1 MTAPIAGITLDSL
14 DIKAAEVFGG
24 RVVRKDLVKKT
35 KVGFNV
41 PVYVLEYLLGRYC
54 SSTDPS
60 IVAEGLEHVKAVIA
74 ERFVRADEGELIK
87 SRTRERG
94 TVRLI
99 DKVTVTYRE
108 TEDKYW
114 ASLVNSGLTF
124 VHIAPHLVQRFEKLL
139 VGGIWANVEI
149 RYDETLQHRGVT
161 RPFTIE
167 QLQPIQIASASLDE
181 YIDGRRQFSRDE
193 WLDLLIRSI
202 GYEPTHP
209 DFTFRRKLLYLLRLV
224 PMVEHN
230 YNLVE
235 LGPRGTGK
243 SFVYRE
249 ISPYVILVSGGQV
262 TVPKLFIENNPPY
275 RIGLV
280 GMWDVVAFDEVAGSQ
295 FRRPEEKQIYKDYME
310 MGSFSRGSGKGTV
323 PAYASFVFNGNIDGD
338 VETLARTSHLFAPF
352 PETIRHDMAFHDR
365 WHAYLP
371 GWELPK
377 MQPDYF
383 TSHMGF
389 IADYM
394 AEIFR
399 ELRKRNYTD
408 VFDRFFRLGNH
419 VEERDRK
426 AIAKTTS
433 GLLKLLHPNGQCEK
447 EDIEQY
453 LHFAIEMRRRVK
465 EQLKRM
471 GGIEYTKVNLS
482 YIDLERGEEKFVP
495 CPELGIVQL
504 IPEGQLEPGDVF
516 TVGLDKSEGRF
527 GLFRIQVQAVKG
539 SGHLRVTGITSK
551 PMRDALQTA
560 YDYLKANLRRLG
572 SDRDLREFD
581 LHVQVQSLMQAK
593 EGSGTG
599 VAFFIGLASAV
610 FARPLVPQLVI
621 LGDLTIHGV
630 LMRVDALADKLK
642 TAMDAGAKKVMIP
655 TENKRDF
662 ADLPADIIDKLQI
675 IFYSDPT
682 NAAFRAMG
690 LE

>member
-1 MTAPIAGITLDSL
+1 MSIAAIEGTLDEL
-14 DIKAAEVFGG
+14 DARLAEVFSG
-24 RVVRKDLVKKT
+24 RVVRKDLVKRT
-35 KVGFNV
+35 KVGFNI

-60 IVAEGLEHVKAVIA
+60 IVAEGLEHVKASIA

-94 TVRLI
+94 SMRLI

-114 ASLVNSGLTF
+114 AALANSGLSS
-124 VHIAPHLVQRFEKLL
+124 VHIAPYLVQQYEKLL
-139 VGGIWANVEI
+139 VGGVWANVEI
-149 RYDETLQHRGVT
+149 RFDETLQHRGVT
-161 RPFTIE
+161 RPFNID
-167 QLQPIQIASASLDE
+167 QLQPIQIASADLDE
-181 YIDGRRQFSRDE
+181 YIAGRGHFTRDE
-193 WLDLLIRSI
+193 WMDVLIRSL
-202 GYEPTHP
+202 GYEPRHP
-209 DFTFRRKLLYLLRLV
+209 DLTFRRKLLYLLRLV
-224 PMVEHN
+224 PLVEHN

-262 TVPKLFIENNPPY
+262 TVPKLFIENSPPY

-280 GMWDVVAFDEVAGSQ
+280 GVWDVVAFDEVAGSQ

-338 VETLARTSHLFAPF
+338 VETLARTSHLFTSL
-352 PETIRHDMAFHDR
+352 PESIRYDMAFHDR

-383 TSHMGF
+383 TSHLGF
-389 IADYM
+389 IADYA
-394 AEIFR
+394 AEVFR
-399 ELRKRNYTD
+399 ELRKRNFTD
-408 VFDRFFRLGNH
+408 AYERSFRLGSH

-426 AIAKTTS
+426 ATVKTVS
-433 GLLKLLHPNGQCEK
+433 GLLKLLHPDGRCEPS
-447 EDIEQY
+447 ELEQY
-453 LHFAIEMRRRVK
+453 LSFAIEMRRRVK

-471 GGIEYTKVNLS
+471 GGIEYAKVNLS
-482 YIDLERGEEKFVP
+482 YIDLGSGEETFVP
-495 CPELGIVQL
+495 CPELGVIQL

-516 TVGLDKSEGRF
+516 TVGLDKGEARF
-527 GLFRIQVQAVKG
+527 GLFRVQVQATKG
-539 SGHLRVTGITSK
+539 SGHLRLTGSTSK

-560 YDYLKANLRRLG
+560 YDYLRANLRRLG
-572 SDRDLREFD
+572 SDRDLKDFD

-599 VAFFIGLASAV
+599 VAFFIAVLSAV
-610 FARPLVPQLVI
+610 LARPLVPQLVI
-621 LGDLTIHGV
+621 LGDLSIHGV
-630 LMRVDALADKLK
+630 LMRVDSLADKLK

-662 ADLPADIIDKLQI
+662 ADLPADVIDKLQI
-675 IFYSDPT
+675 VFYSDPT
-682 NAAFRAMG
+682 NAAFRAVG

>member
-1 MTAPIAGITLDSL
+1 MPVVDVTLDAL
-14 DIKAAEVFGG
+14 DVKVADAFGG

-60 IVAEGLEHVKAVIA
+60 IVAEGLEHVKSVIA

-94 TVRLI
+94 MMRLI

-114 ASLVNSGLTF
+114 ASLANSGLTF
-124 VHIAPHLVQRFEKLL
+124 VHIAPPLVQRFEKLL
-139 VGGIWANVEI
+139 VGGVWANVEI
-149 RYDETLQHRGVT
+149 RYDDTLQHRGVT
-161 RPFTIE
+161 RPFTID

-181 YIDGRRQFSRDE
+181 YIEGRRRFSRDE
-193 WLDLLIRSI
+193 WLDLLIRSM

-209 DFTFRRKLLYLLRLV
+209 DFTVRRKLLYLLRLV
-224 PMVEHN
+224 PLVEHN

-243 SFVYRE
+243 SFVFRE

-262 TVPKLFIENNPPY
+262 TVPKLFIENSPPY

-280 GMWDVVAFDEVAGSQ
+280 GVWDVVAFDEVAGSQ

-310 MGSFSRGSGKGTV
+310 MGSFSRGSGKGTI

-338 VETLARTSHLFAPF
+338 VETLARTSHLFTPF
-352 PETIRHDMAFHDR
+352 PETIRYDMAFHDR

-383 TSHMGF
+383 TSHLGF
-389 IADYM
+389 IADYL

-408 VFDRFFRLGNH
+408 AFERFFRLGNH

-426 AIAKTTS
+426 AILKTFS
-433 GLLKLLHPNGQCEK
+433 GLLKLLHPDGRCEK
-447 EDIEQY
+447 AEVEQY
-453 LHFAIEMRRRVK
+453 LRFAIEMRRRVK
-465 EQLKRM
+465 EQLRRM
-471 GGIEYTKVNLS
+471 GGIEYARVNLS
-482 YIDLERGEEKFVP
+482 SIDLESGEERFVS
-495 CPELGIVQL
+495 CPELGVIQL

-516 TVGLDKSEGRF
+516 TVGLDRAEGRF
-527 GLFRIQVQAVKG
+527 GLFRIQVQAMKG
-539 SGHLRVTGITSK
+539 SGQLRVTGTTSK

-581 LHVQVQSLMQAK
+581 LHVQVQSLMQAR
-593 EGSGTG
+593 EGAGTG
-599 VAFFIGLASAV
+599 VAFFIALLSAAL
-610 FARPLVPQLVI
+610 ARPLVPQLVI

-630 LMRVDALADKLK
+630 LLRVDSLADKLK

-662 ADLPADIIDKLQI
+662 ADLPADVIDKLQI
-675 IFYSDPT
+675 VFYSDPT
-682 NAAFRAMG
+682 NAAFRALG

>member
-1 MTAPIAGITLDSL
+1 
-14 DIKAAEVFGG
+14 
-24 RVVRKDLVKKT
+24 VKKT
-35 KVGFNV
+35 KVGFNI

-60 IVAEGLEHVKAVIA
+60 IVAEGLEHVKATIA

-87 SRTRERG
+87 SHTRERG
-94 TVRLI
+94 SVRLI
-99 DKVTVTYRE
+99 DKITAAYRE

-114 ASLVNSGLTF
+114 ATLANSGLTS
-124 VHIAPHLVQRFEKLL
+124 VHIASSLVQQYEKLL
-139 VGGIWANVEI
+139 VGRVWANVEI
-149 RYDETLQHRGVT
+149 WYDDTLQHRSVT
-161 RPFTIE
+161 RPFVIE
-167 QLQPIQIASASLDE
+167 QLQPIQIASADLDE
-181 YIDGRRQFSRDE
+181 YINGRRQF
-193 WLDLLIRSI
+193 RSL
-202 GYEPTHP
+202 GYEPGHA

-224 PMVEHN
+224 PLVKHN

-262 TVPKLFIENNPPY
+262 TVPKLFIENSPPY

-280 GMWDVVAFDEVAGSQ
+280 GVWDVVAFAEVTGSQ
-295 FRRPEEKQIYKDYME
+295 FRRTEEKQIYKDYME
-310 MGSFSRGSGKGTV
+310 MGSFSRGSGKGTI

-338 VETLARTSHLFAPF
+338 VETRARTSHLFTPF
-352 PETIRHDMAFHDR
+352 PETIRYDMAFHDR

-377 MQPDYF
+377 MQPEYF
-383 TSHMGF
+383 INHLGF
-389 IADYM
+389 IVDYM

-408 VFDRFFRLGNH
+408 AYEHHFRLGNH

-426 AIAKTTS
+426 AIVKTVS
-433 GLLKLLHPNGQCEK
+433 GLLQLLHPDGQCAKAEL
-447 EDIEQY
+447 EQY
-453 LHFAIEMRRRVK
+453 LSFAVEMRRRVK

-471 GGIEYTKVNLS
+471 GGIEYAKVNLS
-482 YIDLERGEEKFVP
+482 YIDLESGEEMFMP
-495 CPELGIVQL
+495 CPELGVIQL

-516 TVGLDKSEGRF
+516 TVGFDHAEGRF
-527 GLFRIQVQAVKG
+527 GLFRVQVQATKG
-539 SGHLRVTGITSK
+539 SGHLRVTGSTSK

-560 YDYLKANLRRLG
+560 YDYLRANLRRLG
-572 SDRDLREFD
+572 SDRDLKDFD
-581 LHVQVQSLMQAK
+581 LHVQIHSLMQAR
-593 EGSGTG
+593 EGAGIG
-599 VAFFIGLASAV
+599 MAFFIALLSAV
-610 FARPLVPQLVI
+610 LTRPLVPQMVI

-630 LMRVDALADKLK
+630 LMRVDALADKPK

-662 ADLPADIIDKLQI
+662 ADLPGDIIDKLQI
-675 IFYSDPT
+675 VFYSDLT